1 MNKSKKRGIFYMI
14 AATSVECFGWG
25 FADAFF
31 SIFADGILNNLFF
44 LGVLIAMR
52 GIIALLVTIIG
63 TQAMESTTPR
73 NIAIFGKVVLIICA
87 ILYVLAGIHKSEGLL
102 ISAIVLNGIGQPLRV
117 VANQGF
123 LIAHVNKKNASVIM
137 GIDFAVKNLLWILGI
152 ILSGLGLFFLGKI
165 VHHDPL
171 DVIHYGFIM
180 LGLSC
185 VVGIYL
191 LENIPQKKIPNI
203 FGDVRRIILNGRV
216 FGNFFSGFNTFSM
229 PLIFS
234 LLLFFLI
241 RLIETTVTL
250 FIPLLAVKLNLAIW
264 QVAILTASLFL
275 PYVFSFIFSKMADRV
290 ERLSLIIVGLVLSV
304 IPMIMLYFARAPIWI
319 GVLSASIALCLA
331 IIQPANLGMIASL
344 ASRSQKSR
352 LAGLEV
358 FFRKLGV
365 IFGAFAL
372 GYIAEKWSL
381 EVVFL
386 VIAALS
392 IAFAIAAVIIK
403 LKIRASHKRPG
414 INKRIRFSL
423 HHILHHSRG
432 HRL

>member
-1 MNKSKKRGIFYMI
+1 
-14 AATSVECFGWG
+14 
-25 FADAFF
+25 
-31 SIFADGILNNLFF
+31 
-44 LGVLIAMR
+44 
-52 GIIALLVTIIG
+52 
-63 TQAMESTTPR
+63 
-73 NIAIFGKVVLIICA
+73 
-87 ILYVLAGIHKSEGLL
+87 
-102 ISAIVLNGIGQPLRV
+102 
-117 VANQGF
+117 
-123 LIAHVNKKNASVIM
+123 
-137 GIDFAVKNLLWILGI
+137 
-152 ILSGLGLFFLGKI
+152 
-165 VHHDPL
+165 
-171 DVIHYGFIM
+171 
-180 LGLSC
+180 
-185 VVGIYL
+185 
-191 LENIPQKKIPNI
+191 
-203 FGDVRRIILNGRV
+203 
-216 FGNFFSGFNTFSM
+216 
-229 PLIFS
+229 
-234 LLLFFLI
+234 
-241 RLIETTVTL
+241 L